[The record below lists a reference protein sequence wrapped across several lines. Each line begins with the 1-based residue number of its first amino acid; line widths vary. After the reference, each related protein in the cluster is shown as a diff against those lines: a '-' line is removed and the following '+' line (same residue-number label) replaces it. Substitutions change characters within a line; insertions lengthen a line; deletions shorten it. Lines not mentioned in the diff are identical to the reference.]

1 MEYLVVLL
9 FPGPQLRW
17 PAMLRSTLLDRQTR
31 QDGRGGQA
39 CLTWSR
45 KWYAIRVV
53 CNIRDCIFFL
63 PICLTAY

>member
-1 MEYLVVLL
+1 MGCLVVLL

-45 KWYAIRVV
+45 KWYDIRVM
-53 CNIRDCIFFL
+53 
-63 PICLTAY
+63 